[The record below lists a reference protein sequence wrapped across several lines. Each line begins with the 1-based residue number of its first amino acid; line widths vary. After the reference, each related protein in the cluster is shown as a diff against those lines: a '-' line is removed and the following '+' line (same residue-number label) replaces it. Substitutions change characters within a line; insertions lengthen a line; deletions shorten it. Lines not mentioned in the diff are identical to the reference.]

1 MTVTIMKKQI
11 NLKTRMEIFKNMV
24 GNIPG
29 WNFLDGKFLSGNFPE
44 GSLMGGSFSDTGS
57 RYGKKHFVKIL
68 KCLVT
73 VLFKMT
79 LDLCIYFAFTKNP
92 IILSLF
98 KFDPFNFTM
107 YISTSLTCTL
117 MIAIKDHSFSS

>member
-1 MTVTIMKKQI
+1 MVTVTIMKKRI
-11 NLKTRMEIFKNMV
+11 NLKTRMEMFKNNG

-29 WNFLDGKFLSGNFPE
+29 WNLLDGNFPSGNFPE
-44 GSLMGGSFSDTGS
+44 GSLMGGSFSDNGFK
-57 RYGKKHFVKIL
+57 YGKKHFVKIL

-98 KFDPFNFTM
+98 KFD
-107 YISTSLTCTL
+107 YLTSPC
-117 MIAIKDHSFSS
+117 IFQRV